1 MNYVTSF
8 RDDYAYS
15 SGNSV
20 TFTLD
25 KNELHKYTDFCD
37 AKNCQQKRMVDMY
50 FIIGP
55 NKAIIDV
62 ADSKVDWHSEVK
74 ILEMID

>member
-8 RDDYAYS
+8 RDVYAYS
-15 SGNSV
+15 LGNSV
-20 TFTLD
+20 P
-25 KNELHKYTDFCD
+25 LHKYTDFCD
-37 AKNCQQKRMVDMY
+37 AKNCQQKRMVDMD

-74 ILEMID
+74 ILEMIDYGCV